1 MPKLSPRDIK
11 SKIAGIKNTMRITS
25 AMKVVSAAKLRKAQ
39 EGIFRARPYS
49 DRLYEMMA
57 HIFRHIDTYSHPLF
71 RRRDLKVVDL
81 VVISADRGLAG
92 AFNVNVIKKVD
103 EYIKSCKE
111 QKVNLH
117 IVGKK
122 AYQYYSKRKYNIV
135 SSYQDVFKKEINF
148 DVVRELGSTLINRY
162 KEEQTDLIVLFNNE
176 MITKSTYTTKERR
189 FLPVKY
195 EDMYLDDKEKSL
207 DPNTLYN
214 IEGDESDIIDGI
226 VNIYIN
232 YQLYRAM
239 LESNAAEHFARM
251 VAMDNATRN
260 ASDLIKK
267 WTLIFNKARQE
278 SITAEL
284 IDIVTAAEAMD

>member
-11 SKIAGIKNTMRITS
+11 SKIAGIKNTMRITN

-39 EGIFRARPYS
+39 EAIFKARPYS
-49 DRLYEMMA
+49 DKLYELMA
-57 HIFRHIDTYSHPLF
+57 HLFAHIDTYSHPLF
-71 RRRDLKVVDL
+71 KRRELKNVDL
-81 VVISADRGLAG
+81 VIISADRGLAG
-92 AFNVNVIKKVD
+92 AFNTNLFKKVD
-103 EYIKSCKE
+103 SYIKSC
-111 QKVNLH
+111 QNQNVNLH
-117 IVGKK
+117 IVGRK

-148 DVVRELGSTLINRY
+148 DIVKELGAKLISRY
-162 KEEQTDLIVLFNNE
+162 KDEETDLIVLFNNE
-176 MITKSTYTTKERR
+176 MITKATYAPKERR
-189 FLPVKY
+189 FLPIRE
-195 EDMYLDDKEKSL
+195 EDINIQERPLDQ
-207 DPNTLYN
+207 NTVYN
-214 IEGDESDIIDGI
+214 IEGNETDILDGI
-226 VNIYIN
+226 INIYMN